1 MGKVNVYLPDDL
13 EREVRDAEL
22 SVSAICQTALRDALD
37 RVAGARAGDAARAA
51 FTARLAT
58 ILDDAGARMA
68 TEGKPVSALEVLC
81 SIIKHGEN
89 LGARAL
95 TMLGVELPDTRPVR
109 GGSKAPAGAL
119 GEDARSLLVAA
130 TRIALD
136 MRHNYV
142 GTEHVVIACA
152 ADDAMRDLFGALG
165 IEQSTIRRQVERLLA
180 NPWTSEAEPTAVP
193 AELLDRLETEVARL
207 ASELGRLKGEER

>member
-13 EREVRDAEL
+13 EREVRDAGL
-22 SVSAICQTALRDALD
+22 SVSAICQTALRTALD

-51 FTARLAT
+51 FTPRLAT
-58 ILDDAGARMA
+58 ILDDAGTRMA
-68 TEGKPVSALEVLC
+68 ADGRPVSALEVLC

-95 TMLGVELPDTRPVR
+95 TMLGVELPDKRPLR
-109 GGSKAPAGAL
+109 GAKGAAGAL
-119 GEDARSLLVAA
+119 ADDARTLLVAA

-136 MRHNYV
+136 MRHDYV

-152 ADDAMRDLFGALG
+152 DDPSMRDLFGALG
-165 IEQSTIRRQVERLLA
+165 IEQPTIRRQVERLLA
-180 NPWTSEAEPTAVP
+180 NPWTSESEPTAVP
-193 AELLDRLETEVARL
+193 AELLDRLETEVQRL

>member
-13 EREVRDAEL
+13 ERDVRDAGL
-22 SVSAICQTALRDALD
+22 SVSAICQTALRTALD
-37 RVAGARAGDAARAA
+37 RMAGARAGDAERAA
-51 FTARLAT
+51 FTPRLAA
-58 ILDDAGARMA
+58 ILDDAGARTA
-68 TEGKPVSALEVLC
+68 AEGKPVSALEVLC

-95 TMLGVELPDTRPVR
+95 TMLGVELPEKRAVR
-109 GGSKAPAGAL
+109 GAVKGAAGAL
-119 GEDARSLLVAA
+119 ADDARALLVEA
-130 TRIALD
+130 TRVALD

-152 ADDAMRDLFGALG
+152 DERSMRDLFGALG
-165 IEQSTIRRQVERLLA
+165 IEQPTIRRQVERLLT
-180 NPWTSEAEPTAVP
+180 NPWTSESEPTAIP
-193 AELLDRLETEVARL
+193 AELLDRLETEVQRL